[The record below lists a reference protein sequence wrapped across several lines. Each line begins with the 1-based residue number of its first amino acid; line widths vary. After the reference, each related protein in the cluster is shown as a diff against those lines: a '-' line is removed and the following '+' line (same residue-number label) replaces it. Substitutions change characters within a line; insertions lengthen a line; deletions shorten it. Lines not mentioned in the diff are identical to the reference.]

1 MKLTSEMVS
10 KAKAIADN
18 LSLDYEKIGIRVQE
32 VPFELGEMDH
42 RSHVWVDGDETDE
55 LLPGVSAQDIK
66 TIDKYRNE
74 YFGGYVA
81 VVAGNEYEYGED
93 AGEIIIRDP
102 VVVAV
107 LA

>member
-1 MKLTSEMVS
+1 MKLTNEMIS
-10 KAKAIADN
+10 KAKTIVDS
-18 LSLDYEKIGIRVQE
+18 LSFDYEKIGIRVQE
-32 VPFELGEMDH
+32 APFELGEMDH
-42 RSHVWVDGDETDE
+42 QSHVWVDDDETEE
-55 LLPGVSAQDIK
+55 LLPGVCAQDIN
-66 TIDKYRNE
+66 TIDKYHNE
-74 YFGGYVA
+74 YFGDYVA

>member
-1 MKLTSEMVS
+1 MKLTNEIIV
-10 KAKAIADN
+10 KAKAIAEN

-42 RSHVWVDGDETDE
+42 QSHVWVDGDETDE
-55 LLPGVSAQDIK
+55 LLPGVSAQDIN
-66 TIDKYRNE
+66 TIDKYYNE
-74 YFGGYVA
+74 YFGAYVA

-93 AGEIIIRDP
+93 AGEIIIHDP
-102 VVVAV
+102 VVVVV